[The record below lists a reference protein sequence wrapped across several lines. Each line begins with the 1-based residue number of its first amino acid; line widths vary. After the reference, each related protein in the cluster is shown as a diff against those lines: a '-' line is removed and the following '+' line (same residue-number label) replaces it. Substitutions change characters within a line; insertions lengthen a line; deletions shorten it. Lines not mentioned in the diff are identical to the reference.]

1 MSFSTPYLAIL
12 DQIKTHVETTWG
24 LTGSKVFHGV
34 PPAEQVDAHAVILI
48 DSINSSLSH
57 PVASG
62 KRPGSTMTVTI
73 RGYMSLDIGSF
84 SQYAY
89 LATFVDPIVALIE
102 GGATYGTYGMMPEV
116 TNVSTEDL
124 TGYVDGTG
132 QANFVVAIECQF
144 QVQRARG

>member
-1 MSFSTPYLAIL
+1 
-12 DQIKTHVETTWG
+12 
-24 LTGSKVFHGV
+24 
-34 PPAEQVDAHAVILI
+34 
-48 DSINSSLSH
+48 
-57 PVASG
+57 
-62 KRPGSTMTVTI
+62 MTVTI
-73 RGYMSLDIGSF
+73 RGYLSLDIGSF

-89 LATFVDPIVALIE
+89 LATFVNPIVALIE
-102 GGATYGTYGMMPEV
+102 GGATYATYGMMPEV